1 MSVTAFDASA
11 GGLGLS
17 KPRLTILAS
26 AGTGKTYA
34 LSTRYLALLAK
45 GAPPE
50 SILASTFTRKAAGE
64 ILERIVLRLAKAA
77 SNEQDS
83 TALDREI
90 REQFAR
96 SAAPEPLSPGRCASM
111 LRALLRSL
119 DRLSVSTID
128 ALFVKMAGAFQLE
141 LGLPP
146 GWRLIDPFEEES
158 FRAGAATETL
168 RLTDHESLLAL
179 IEMLHGGEAK
189 RDVHGAL
196 MQTIDVGHSLLL
208 NAEPGAWEF
217 PPEDSR
223 RREAAV
229 IDADIDALGRIELP
243 ATKAGTPNK
252 SWQKAIASH
261 IDSARARDWESFLAS
276 GVAAAVLRGEAV
288 FSRAEIPGP
297 VADLL
302 ERLIADARAFLLGRL
317 RRQNL
322 AARDLLQR
330 YDEQLRQAKGLEG
343 ACSFDDVPR
352 LLVEAGASGRLDE
365 LYFRLDTRYDHVLL
379 DEFQDTSVLQF
390 SLLEPVLDELMAG
403 GARTVF
409 CVGDAKQSLY
419 AWREAEPALLEGLA
433 ERWTHMQTEP
443 LSQSYRSSKPV
454 LDCVNEVFV
463 GLPKSA
469 VMTEIGCGAETAWR
483 DRFELH
489 EPAPRLRDR
498 PGEARLLCAPVC
510 ETEPK
515 KNGEPKAPTA
525 RQKLEARVAFAAERV
540 RAILEECPHAS
551 VGVLV
556 RKNSQVQAII
566 EALDELGV
574 RASQEGGAHLTDAA
588 PVAAAVSLLRW
599 IDHPG
604 DTLSQFHATATPLGR
619 EVGLSLPIADLPGRG
634 RAIASRLR
642 REYVGR
648 GPVRLLSR
656 LGRRCSGGMNPFE
669 QERYAQMLRLVRRF
683 AEDAPLRPSH
693 LAERIE
699 AERVAR
705 PDRAGVRVMTIHAS
719 KGLQFDAVVLPTL
732 DENLKPRAKGAI
744 GSRPSP
750 FVKLDTVSKFP
761 NETLRG
767 ISPECEQLH
776 KTVTRAAV
784 DEALCTLYV
793 AMTRAERLL
802 EMIVDPWPDPGKYPA
817 TGASLVREALI
828 PTVKSV
834 PGELVWSNALGVW
847 HKGIGSGQKPAPAA
861 EEVTL
866 RLAPLR
872 RTPGRR
878 LARGAP
884 SSLHTH
890 DGAMVRSILSLD
902 KGGAAGRGSIMHAML
917 EEIDWLDEG
926 PSETAHPDREAHPD
940 PQALIARAESLG
952 ADDPVAVADEL
963 IKLASRTG
971 VREVFS
977 RSRYAGTPEL
987 HVERPF
993 AVRLQ
998 LDGRERLVTGRF
1010 DRVVVVSGPAG
1021 PESAEV
1027 IDFKT
1032 DRIAEAEVE
1041 GRVERYRPQLEAYC
1055 AAAARLFAL
1064 PAERVRGTLLFLG
1077 PGLAAEAV

>member
-1 MSVTAFDASA
+1 MSVADFDASV

-34 LSTRYLALLAK
+34 LATRYLALLAR
-45 GAPPE
+45 GAAPK

-64 ILERIVLRLAKAA
+64 ILERIMQRLAKAA
-77 SNEQDS
+77 LDDQDR
-83 TALDREI
+83 TKLDLDI
-90 REQFAR
+90 REQFR
-96 SAAPEPLSPGRCASM
+96 KGSAPGPLTPERCAAM
-111 LRALLRSL
+111 LRGLLGSL

-128 ALFVKMAGAFQLE
+128 ALFVKMAGALQLE

-146 GWRLIDPFEEES
+146 GWRLIDPFEEKE
-158 FRAGAATETL
+158 FVEDAAGETL
-168 RLTDHESLLAL
+168 RLIHPQEMFAL
-179 IEMLHGGEAK
+179 IEMLHGGDAR

-196 MQTIDVGHSLLL
+196 MRTIESAHNLLL
-208 NAEPGAWEF
+208 NSEGAAWDF
-217 PPEDSR
+217 PPKTGR
-223 RREAAV
+223 RREASE
-229 IDADIDALGRIELP
+229 IDADIDELARIELP
-243 ATKAGTPNK
+243 STKAGTPNK
-252 SWQKAIASH
+252 AWRGAIEKH
-261 IDSARARDWESFLAS
+261 IDAARARNWESFVKG
-276 GVAAAVLRGEAV
+276 GVASAVLEGKAD
-288 FSRAEIPGP
+288 FAKTEIPGP
-297 VADLL
+297 IADLL
-302 ERLIADARAFLLGRL
+302 ERLIADARASILGRL
-317 RRQNL
+317 REQNL
-322 AARDLLQR
+322 AARDLLGR
-330 YDEQLRQAKGLEG
+330 YDAELRGAKGREG
-343 ACSFDDVPR
+343 ACSFADVPR
-352 LLVEAGASGRLDE
+352 LLLEAGAQGRLDE
-365 LYFRLDTRYDHVLL
+365 LYYRLDTRYDHVLL

-390 SLLEPVLDELMAG
+390 SLLEPVLDEVMAG
-403 GARTVF
+403 GEKSLF

-419 AWREAEPALLEGLA
+419 AWREAEPALLERLT
-433 ERWTHMQTEP
+433 ERWEHMQTEQ
-443 LSQSYRSSKPV
+443 LSRSYRSSKPV
-454 LDCVNEVFV
+454 LDCVNKVFTAMPT
-463 GLPKSA
+463 GA
-469 VMTEIGCGAETAWR
+469 VMAEIGCGAEQAWKH
-483 DRFELH
+483 RFELH
-489 EPAPRLRDR
+489 EPAQPLKVR
-498 PGEARLLCAPVC
+498 PGEARIVCAPIC
-510 ETEPK
+510 ETELKEDGTPK
-515 KNGEPKAPTA
+515 KPNAK
-525 RQKLEARVAFAAERV
+525 QKLHARVAFAAERV

-551 VGVLV
+551 IGVLV
-556 RKNSQVQAII
+556 RKNRQVQAII

-604 DTLSQFHATATPLGR
+604 DTLSQFHAAATPLGR
-619 EVGLSLPIADLPGRG
+619 TVGLRLPLAELPGRG
-634 RAIASRLR
+634 RAIASKLR
-642 REYVGR
+642 REFVAR

-656 LGRRCSGGMNPFE
+656 LGRRCEAGIGPFE
-669 QERYAQMLRLVRRF
+669 RERYAQMLRVVQRF
-683 AEDAPLRPSH
+683 AEESPLRPSH
-693 LAERIE
+693 LADRIE
-699 AERVAR
+699 AERVER

-732 DENLKPRAKGAI
+732 DDKLEPLPKGAI
-744 GSRPSP
+744 GSRPTP
-750 FVKLDTVSKFP
+750 FEKLDTVSKFP
-761 NETLRG
+761 NESLRG

-817 TGASLVREALI
+817 TGASVVREALI
-828 PTVKSV
+828 PAEKSV
-834 PGELVWSNALGVW
+834 PGGVVWRNAQGVW
-847 HKGIGSGQKPAPAA
+847 QGGIGSGQKPAPAA
-861 EEVTL
+861 KEVTL

-917 EEIDWLDEG
+917 EEVVWLDDG
-926 PSETAHPDREAHPD
+926 PPGAARPDR
-940 PQALIARAESLG
+940 QALIARAESLG
-952 ADDPVAVADEL
+952 AEDPAAAADEL
-963 IKLASRTG
+963 IALASRKG

-977 RSRYAGTPEL
+977 RSRYQGTPEL

-1010 DRVVVVSGPAG
+1010 DRVVVVSGPSG